1 MSCKDCFLPKLN
13 EQEINLLLVAL
24 DSCIFPI
31 EQDLPQAIT
40 THSAAKRAERK
51 LRKMLDLK

>member
-40 THSAAKRAERK
+40 THAAAKRAERK
-51 LRKMLDLK
+51 LRKMLEE